1 MAVTHMRIDNRLIH
15 GQVTVSWANA
25 FKTTHM
31 IVTNDQVARDPLQ
44 KMLLP
49 QAARGVPTLVLS
61 VEDTLKFAASEEG
74 QKARILIIAK
84 LPQDAL
90 RLLEGGLK
98 PAEINVGNQ
107 APTPGT
113 KFKMVT
119 HSIAATPE
127 DAAIYR
133 AIAGKGYKLTCKM
146 MPSDRATDF
155 LEVLKKHK
163 L

>member
-1 MAVTHMRIDNRLIH
+1 MTVVHMRIDNRLIH
-15 GQVTVSWANA
+15 GQVTTSWANA
-25 FKTTHM
+25 INTNRL
-31 IVTNDQVARDPLQ
+31 IVTNDQVARDPIQ
-44 KMLLP
+44 QMLLP
-49 QAARGVPTLVLS
+49 QAARGVPTSVLS
-61 VEDTLKFAASEEG
+61 VDDTLKYASSEKG
-74 QKARILIIAK
+74 QKEHIFVLAK

-90 RLLEGGLK
+90 RLLEGGLQPK
-98 PAEINVGNQ
+98 EINVGNQ

-119 HSIAATPE
+119 HSIAVTAE

-133 AIAGKGYKLTCKM
+133 AIAGKGYRLTAKM

-155 LEVLKKHK
+155 LETLKKNK

>member
-1 MAVTHMRIDNRLIH
+1 MTVVHMRIDNRLIH
-15 GQVTVSWANA
+15 GQVTTAWASAIRTNRL
-25 FKTTHM
+25 
-31 IVTNDQVARDPLQ
+31 IVTNDQVARDAIQ
-44 KMLLP
+44 QMLLP
-49 QAARGVPTLVLS
+49 QAARGIPTSVLS
-61 VEDTLKFAASEEG
+61 VDDTLKYASSEKG
-74 QKARILIIAK
+74 QKERIFVLAK

-90 RLLEGGLK
+90 RLLEGDLH

-119 HSIAATPE
+119 HSVAVTPE

-133 AIAGKGYKLTCKM
+133 AIAAKGYKLTSKM

-155 LEVLKKHK
+155 LETLQKNK